1 MLEKEKKILLSIK
14 NIVKSSYKSYELM
27 DTFFFF
33 FTKYTGTT
41 LIDNSAPTLLKT
53 KDTKRLHQL
62 SEVASMFVSDEKTSW
77 NIAQKYEVD
86 YVMIVFGGR
95 TGYVSDDMNR

>member
-1 MLEKEKKILLSIK
+1 
-14 NIVKSSYKSYELM
+14 M
-27 DTFFFF
+27 DTFFSSFLFF
-33 FTKYTGTT
+33 FFFFLQNTGTT
-41 LIDNSAPTLLKT
+41 LIDNSAPTLLKI

-62 SEVASMFVSDEKTSW
+62 SEVASMFVSDERTSW
-77 NIAQKYEVD
+77 NIAQKYDVD